1 MSPKRIARALGIVGA
16 VALGVIVIVTV
27 RVVRH
32 RRVKDALQMAAGLI
46 PDSLLHAHNFH
57 WTQMKGGHNQWVLK
71 AKDASY
77 ANDKSSLVLIGAEL
91 SMTGTDGKRI
101 ELVAP
106 RARLH
111 LNGNHISSAELGGGL
126 VVHYG
131 DFVIHTQ
138 QATFAPD
145 NDRLEAPGA
154 VKIEGEGLT
163 VTGVGLSGRPKAEV
177 FQLLNQVSTEITP
190 RHKGASS
197 NLS

>member
-1 MSPKRIARALGIVGA
+1 MSPKRIARALGVVGA
-16 VALGVIVIVTV
+16 VALCVIVIVTV

-32 RRVKDALQMAAGLI
+32 RSVRQALENAAGLA

-57 WTQMKGGHNQWVLK
+57 WTQMKGGQNQWVLK

-77 ANDKSSLVLIGAEL
+77 AADKTSLVLIGAEL
-91 SMTGTDGKRI
+91 SMTATDGKRL

-106 RARLH
+106 QARLR
-111 LNGNHISSAELGGGL
+111 LSGNHISSADLGGGL
-126 VVHYG
+126 IVHYG
-131 DFVIHTQ
+131 DFVLSTEK
-138 QATFAPD
+138 ATFAPD
-145 NDRLEAPGA
+145 NDQLEAPGA

-163 VTGVGLSGRPKAEV
+163 VTGVGLSGHPKAEV

>member
-1 MSPKRIARALGIVGA
+1 MSPKRIARALGVVGA
-16 VALGVIVIVTV
+16 VALCVIVIVTV

-32 RRVKDALQMAAGLI
+32 RSVRQALENAAGLA

-57 WTQMKGGHNQWVLK
+57 WTQMKGGQNQWVLK

-77 ANDKSSLVLIGAEL
+77 AADKTSLVLIGAEL
-91 SMTGTDGKRI
+91 SMTATDGKRL

-106 RARLH
+106 QARLR
-111 LNGNHISSAELGGGL
+111 LSGNHISSADLGGGL
-126 VVHYG
+126 IVHYG
-131 DFVIHTQ
+131 DFVLSTEK
-138 QATFAPD
+138 ATFAPD
-145 NDRLEAPGA
+145 NDQLEAPGA
-154 VKIEGEGLT
+154 VRIEGEGLT
-163 VTGVGLSGRPKAEV
+163 VTGVGLSGHPKAEV

>member
-1 MSPKRIARALGIVGA
+1 MTPKRIARALGAVGV
-16 VALGVIVIVTV
+16 VALGVIVIVAV

-32 RRVKDALQMAAGLI
+32 RSVRQALQIAAGLT

-57 WTQMKGGHNQWVLK
+57 WTQMKGGQNQWVLK

-77 ANDKSSLVLIGAEL
+77 AADKTSLVLIGAEL
-91 SMTGTDGKRI
+91 SMTATDGRRL
-101 ELVAP
+101 ELIAP
-106 RARLH
+106 QARLR
-111 LNGNHISSAELGGGL
+111 LSGNHISSAELGGGL

-131 DFVIHTQ
+131 DFVIHTEE
-138 QATFAPD
+138 ATFAPD
-145 NDRLEAPGA
+145 NDQLEAPGA